1 MKLPKFYILSLV
13 LFITIIFTPLG
24 SMAQARS
31 VSLDE
36 QGSNSIHARNLL
48 QDEDP
53 TPTATNTPTVT
64 PTATETLPPPTSTPT
79 QEPTSTPTQPSA
91 GTRPVVVIASYATK
105 PALVSPG
112 KDFNLDI
119 RLVNQGQISAQN
131 IIVTIPAG
139 SFVPRETGGVL
150 AFGQLAS
157 GEKRKLTQPLTA
169 SKELAGTSV
178 ATLEMR
184 ISYTDPQGAA
194 FNETFTIALNL
205 SQPSYSGVVYTPTPT
220 PTTTPV
226 VINRAQLV
234 ISNYQT
240 DVAPLQPGTRFAL
253 ALQVFNAGNAD
264 AKRVTMIV
272 GGASLPPSNGE
283 NDPLQP
289 GNFSASGGEFTNF
302 SPVGASN
309 VQSLGDLAA
318 GASLTAEQQLIVNVT
333 TNPGAYSFKISFAYL
348 DAKGNVLID
357 DQVISLLV
365 FTLPVVEINFYR
377 PADPFFVGQPGQ
389 LPLQIVNLSR
399 KSFVFGNMQV
409 SAQNAQL
416 ENNSIFIGTLDPG
429 GYFPLDAMLIP
440 NLPGSLELLVTV
452 AYTDDFNQPQIISQV
467 VSVEV
472 MDAPPIDP
480 GFEPGMGPGENP
492 GGYPPEVGPETLW
505 QKVLRFLAGLVGL
518 DSARPTAMPDGGF
531 PLEGMPSGSESGPSP
546 VIIGPP
552 LKGP

>member
-1 MKLPKFYILSLV
+1 MKRSKFFFFSLV
-13 LFITIIFTPLG
+13 LILTFIIVPL
-24 SMAQARS
+24 SSLAQAAGIA
-31 VSLDE
+31 LDGK
-36 QGSNSIHARNLL
+36 QSSWAYNTRNLL
-48 QDEDP
+48 QDEQ
-53 TPTATNTPTVT
+53 TPTATETST
-64 PTATETLPPPTSTPT
+64 PTATETLPPTPT
-79 QEPTSTPTQPSA
+79 ATQAPTNTPTIPPA
-91 GTRPVVVIASYATK
+91 GARPVVVIASYATK

-112 KDFNLDI
+112 KDFSLDI
-119 RLVNQGQISAQN
+119 RLANQGQNPAHN

-150 AFGQLAS
+150 AVGELVP
-157 GEKRKLTQPLTA
+157 GEKRKLTQPLSA
-169 SKELAGTSV
+169 SAELAGTSV

-184 ISYTDPQGAA
+184 ISYTDPQGTA
-194 FNETFTIALNL
+194 FSETFTIALNL

-240 DVAPLQPGTRFAL
+240 DTSPLQPGTRFTL
-253 ALQVFNAGNAD
+253 GLQVFNAGNAD

-272 GGASLPPSNGE
+272 GGASLPPKNGE
-283 NDPLQP
+283 NDPTNP
-289 GNFSASGGEFTNF
+289 GNFNASGGEFTNF

-318 GASLTAEQQLIVNVT
+318 GATLTAEQPLIVNVT
-333 TNPGAYSFKISFAYL
+333 TNPGAYSLKISFAYL

-365 FTLPVVEINFYR
+365 YTLPVVEINFYR

-409 SAQNAQL
+409 STQNGHL
-416 ENNSIFIGTLDPG
+416 ENSSIFIGTLDPG

-440 NLPGSLELLVTV
+440 DLPGPLELLVTV

-467 VSVEV
+467 LSVEV
-472 MDAPPIDP
+472 MEAPPIDP

-492 GGYPPEVGPETLW
+492 GGFPPEAGPETFW

-518 DSARPTAMPDGGF
+518 DSARSTGTEGGI
-531 PLEGMPSGSESGPSP
+531 PLEGMPPGGESGPSRP